1 MSNTSLDHPDP
12 DPVLHPLEAYKIK
25 SLPPNAYYIPSFLTP
40 TESTTLLSQISKHPW
55 TTLTHRRLQPHPAP
69 LTPSGHLL
77 TTKSLPEFLVTPVVD
92 RILSLS
98 FTSSSSSSSSSSV
111 SSSTS
116 ESNDSNS
123 KNIGTK
129 TTEGIF
135 TKSPHSRP
143 NHVLINEYP
152 PGTGISPHEDGG
164 AYFPVVCTVS
174 LGAHIILQ
182 VTPKKKMVIDH
193 NNNNSPKEEEEEEE
207 EKEDGEKESSET
219 ITDDNNYT
227 NKNDENNNT
236 QTTVYKIFQEPNSL
250 LITTDDM
257 YTEHL
262 HGIEAVKV
270 DEGLTDQTVANWELL
285 SEETRRRIV
294 EGGGK
299 VEREDVRISLTYRDV
314 LKVKD
319 AGKLFGG
326 RALGKR

>member
-1 MSNTSLDHPDP
+1 MSNTSLDPP
-12 DPVLHPLEAYKIK
+12 NPVLHPLEVYKIK

-98 FTSSSSSSSSSSV
+98 FTSSSIS

-116 ESNDSNS
+116 ESNNS
-123 KNIGTK
+123 DTKNIGTK

-152 PGTGISPHEDGG
+152 PGTGIPPHEDGG

-193 NNNNSPKEEEEEEE
+193 NNNNSSKEG
-207 EKEDGEKESSET
+207 EDGENGSSET
-219 ITDDNNYT
+219 ITDDNNDN
-227 NKNDENNNT
+227 NKNDDNDNI

-250 LITTDDM
+250 LITTDDI

-270 DEGLTDQTVANWELL
+270 DEGLTDQMVANWELL

-299 VEREDVRISLTYRDV
+299 VEREEVRISLTYRDV

-326 RALGKR
+326 RALGRR

>member
-1 MSNTSLDHPDP
+1 MSNTSLDHP

-25 SLPPNAYYIPSFLTP
+25 SLPPHAYYIPSFLTP

-98 FTSSSSSSSSSSV
+98 FTSSPSSSSV

-116 ESNDSNS
+116 S
-123 KNIGTK
+123 KDIGTK
-129 TTEGIF
+129 PTEGIF

-182 VTPKKKMVIDH
+182 VTPKKKKTIIDNH
-193 NNNNSPKEEEEEEE
+193 HHHHHHDNNNNSPEEGE
-207 EKEDGEKESSET
+207 EDGDGDGGNGSSET
-219 ITDDNNYT
+219 ITDDNNDTT
-227 NKNDENNNT
+227 NKNDDNGT
-236 QTTVYKIFQEPNSL
+236 RSMVYKIFQEPNSL
-250 LITTDDM
+250 LITMDDM

-285 SEETRRRIV
+285 SEETRKRIV

-326 RALGKR
+326 RVLGRR

>member
-164 AYFPVVCTVS
+164 AYFPVVCT
-174 LGAHIILQ
+174 
-182 VTPKKKMVIDH
+182 
-193 NNNNSPKEEEEEEE
+193 
-207 EKEDGEKESSET
+207 
-219 ITDDNNYT
+219 
-227 NKNDENNNT
+227 NDENNNT

>member
-1 MSNTSLDHPDP
+1 MSNTSLDPP
-12 DPVLHPLEAYKIK
+12 NPVLHPLEAYKIK

-98 FTSSSSSSSSSSV
+98 FTSSSV

-116 ESNDSNS
+116 GSNNS
-123 KNIGTK
+123 DTKNVGTK

-135 TKSPHSRP
+135 TKSPHCRP

-193 NNNNSPKEEEEEEE
+193 NNNNSSKEG
-207 EKEDGEKESSET
+207 EDRENGSSET
-219 ITDDNNYT
+219 ITDDNNDD
-227 NKNDENNNT
+227 NKNDDNDNI

-299 VEREDVRISLTYRDV
+299 VEREEVRISLTYRDV

-326 RALGKR
+326 RTLGRR

>member
-77 TTKSLPEFLVTPVVD
+77 TTKSLPEFL
-92 RILSLS
+92 
-98 FTSSSSSSSSSSV
+98 
-111 SSSTS
+111 
-116 ESNDSNS
+116 
-123 KNIGTK
+123 
-129 TTEGIF
+129 
-135 TKSPHSRP
+135 
-143 NHVLINEYP
+143 
-152 PGTGISPHEDGG
+152 
-164 AYFPVVCTVS
+164 
-174 LGAHIILQ
+174 
-182 VTPKKKMVIDH
+182 
-193 NNNNSPKEEEEEEE
+193 
-207 EKEDGEKESSET
+207 
-219 ITDDNNYT
+219 
-227 NKNDENNNT
+227 NDENNNT